1 METDGVER
9 DHMETDGAEKDGTE
23 TDGIEMDGVGH
34 DLSSG
39 AGNAVAS
46 QSEQLYFRVEM
57 ALDERQA
64 SVFNYTK
71 R

>member
-1 METDGVER
+1 METDGVET
-9 DHMETDGAEKDGTE
+9 DDVETDGAE
-23 TDGIEMDGVGH
+23 TDGIETDGVGH

-39 AGNAVAS
+39 AGNAAAS
-46 QSEQLYFRVEM
+46 QSKQLYFRVEM
-57 ALDERQA
+57 ALDEQQA